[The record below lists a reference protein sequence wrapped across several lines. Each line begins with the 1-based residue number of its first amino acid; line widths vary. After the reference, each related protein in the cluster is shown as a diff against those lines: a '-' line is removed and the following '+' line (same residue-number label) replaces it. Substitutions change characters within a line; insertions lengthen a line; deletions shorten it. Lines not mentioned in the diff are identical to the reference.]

1 LKQGKTKILVVD
13 DAGPVVIL
21 CVNIL
26 QSLGYAVRGANRG
39 ETALEHLRHEPF
51 DLMIVDYRMPGM
63 DGFQVFEQARTLRP
77 DMAFMLITAHGTPDV
92 THRAAEM
99 GFGAILLKPFTS
111 DELRVAVETALTGKG
126 EGA

>member
-1 LKQGKTKILVVD
+1 MKQGKTRVLVVD

-26 QSLGYAVRGANRG
+26 QSLGYVVKGANRG
-39 ETALEHLRHEPF
+39 ETALEHLRGEPF

-63 DGFQVFEQARTLRP
+63 DGFQVFEQARTIRP
-77 DMAFMLITAHGTPDV
+77 EMAIMLITAHGTPDV
-92 THRAAEM
+92 TNRAMEM

-111 DELRVAVETALTGKG
+111 DELRAAVETALSGKR
-126 EGA
+126 

>member
-1 LKQGKTKILVVD
+1 MLKQGKTRVLVVD

-26 QSLGYAVRGANRG
+26 QSLGYVVKGANRG
-39 ETALEHLRHEPF
+39 ETALEHLRGEPF

-63 DGFQVFEQARTLRP
+63 DGFQVFEQARAMRP
-77 DMAFMLITAHGTPDV
+77 EMAIMLITAHGTPDV
-92 THRAAEM
+92 TNRAMEM

-111 DELRVAVETALTGKG
+111 DELRAAVETALSGKR
-126 EGA
+126 